1 MDFACIGSLTISYPF
16 NSIFP
21 SVGLRRPVIIF
32 MAVVFPA
39 AFGPRSPKTSP
50 LSTWRLSPFTAHLPL
65 KDLLTLSRTIIN
77 FILQFYGFYWKGKQM
92 SQAGT
97 AYCRICG
104 ILIDKYLKNCEKI
117 IRKMGREWVEVLI
130 TYDRLEAEII
140 KDLLES
146 GGIPVVLR
154 SSKMISFP
162 VNVGKI
168 GEIKILVKKGDKETA
183 EKVIKIGNDCNPM
196 TE

>member
-1 MDFACIGSLTISYPF
+1 
-16 NSIFP
+16 
-21 SVGLRRPVIIF
+21 
-32 MAVVFPA
+32 
-39 AFGPRSPKTSP
+39 
-50 LSTWRLSPFTAHLPL
+50 
-65 KDLLTLSRTIIN
+65 
-77 FILQFYGFYWKGKQM
+77 M
-92 SQAGT
+92 S
-97 AYCRICG
+97 
-104 ILIDKYLKNCEKI
+104 E
-117 IRKMGREWVEVLI
+117 EWVEVLI

-154 SSKMISFP
+154 SSKMTSFP

-183 EKVIKIGNDCNPM
+183 EKVIKRGNDCNPM

>member
-1 MDFACIGSLTISYPF
+1 
-16 NSIFP
+16 
-21 SVGLRRPVIIF
+21 
-32 MAVVFPA
+32 
-39 AFGPRSPKTSP
+39 
-50 LSTWRLSPFTAHLPL
+50 
-65 KDLLTLSRTIIN
+65 
-77 FILQFYGFYWKGKQM
+77 M

-146 GGIPVVLR
+146 GGISVVLR
-154 SSKMISFP
+154 SSKMTAFP
-162 VNVGKI
+162 VNVGKM
-168 GEIKILVKKGDKETA
+168 GEIKVLVRKEDKEVA
-183 EKVIKIGNDCNPM
+183 EKIIEGGSEV
-196 TE
+196 